1 MRLGGGNDASSP
13 SIVRLITIVTRVSR
27 RSTRGID
34 VKDRSHAAG
43 GGTCSDSLDV
53 RFCNRSQ
60 LSDSVKLVAEKN
72 PAKMF
77 ARVLSTWK
85 GKYLER

>member
-1 MRLGGGNDASSP
+1 MKIRKYSARRWKRCVES
-13 SIVRLITIVTRVSR
+13 VYRTIDYHCVTRVSR

-77 ARVLSTWK
+77 ARVLST
-85 GKYLER
+85 